1 MKTRFLIGLI
11 FAVGLSVSLS
21 LTLAGLVPFF
31 STGHQPV
38 YAQDSAQKKFWVFDG
53 HTHPT
58 WSVYARGGTIAEPNS
73 DPRFTLPLAE
83 RGGLGASFFNTAI
96 DEFLEANHIA
106 VKEALR
112 QFDHFYREI
121 ARYPDQLG
129 IATNAEEV
137 RALRR
142 QGKIAAILAIEGALA
157 LESDLGV
164 LRMFHRL
171 GLREMNLVHLLGNN
185 IGDVMHSAENNGK
198 GYGLTD
204 YGRELVAEMNRL
216 GIVIDLSHTAEQTVV
231 DVMEVST
238 QPVVTTHSAARA
250 LMYSPTLPNWSDEMI
265 RKLASMRGVICV
277 PFLPMA
283 VNQEYQDKWHA
294 GRPRGS
300 GLMGLEP
307 LVYRGDPT
315 KIYDFIEERANRGAS
330 NRGRMAE
337 ERRKSL
343 PPLSDYID
351 HIDYIARLVGVDS
364 VAVSSDWGGYPVNI
378 KGIENAGEYQNIAQ
392 ALLKRGYSDEDVAK
406 IMGENLLRVFDEVV
420 RTAQN

>member
-1 MKTRFLIGLI
+1 LNGGL
-11 FAVGLSVSLS
+11 FPEKRGDYHENSL
-21 LTLAGLVPFF
+21 PDR
-31 STGHQPV
+31 PV
-38 YAQDSAQKKFWVFDG
+38 YAQDSAERKFWVFDG

-121 ARYPDQLG
+121 ARYPDQIG
-129 IATNAEEV
+129 AATNAEEV

-142 QGKIAAILAIEGALA
+142 QGKIAAILSIEGALA

-171 GLREMNLVHLLGNN
+171 GVREMNLVHLLGNN

-216 GIVIDLSHTAEQTVV
+216 GIVIDLSHTAEQTVL

-315 KIYDFIEERANRGAS
+315 QIYEFIKERSQRGQS

-392 ALLKRGYSDEDVAK
+392 ALLKRGYSDADVAK

-420 RTAQN
+420 RTARN